1 MQDLNEDKIFE
12 VEVLISNGGGEYE
25 LTLFAKDMKG
35 NTDQG
40 RMRLSV
46 VEASKPIIEFIA
58 IEPNS
63 VEVEKE
69 FMITAVILDLND
81 DLDPSNIT
89 VTPEQL
95 FYDNLGSIESSFEL
109 VDEIPY
115 GGIFETSG
123 IAPSKE
129 GIYNLTIKASDYE
142 GLIANKLISL
152 AAIQSDIFS
161 NQSFNDTIW
170 AYIGPASLEFKKF
183 YYTIDNPPNNST
195 FYYLAVY
202 IQEEHIGDDC
212 YLHINI
218 INHYYE
224 DIYLDGNSRIR
235 LLQIGGAASNKDIS
249 IVQNG
254 TNFGEPVGKT
264 PDGTWYKIPAPEN
277 EDYFHGGDPVS
288 LVFGPFDMQSAK
300 EGDVFGSILVLTGS
314 YGSESVEP
322 EDRYGQTLPFQAI
335 VIA

>member
-1 MQDLNEDKIFE
+1 
-12 VEVLISNGGGEYE
+12 
-25 LTLFAKDMKG
+25 
-35 NTDQG
+35 
-40 RMRLSV
+40 
-46 VEASKPIIEFIA
+46 VEASKPIIEFVA

-63 VEVEKE
+63 VEVEQE
-69 FMITAVILDLND
+69 FTITAVILDLND
-81 DLDPSNIT
+81 DLDTSDII
-89 VTPEQL
+89 VTPEQI
-95 FYDNLGSIESSFEL
+95 FYDNLGSIETSLEL

-129 GIYNLTIKASDYE
+129 GIYNLTVKASDYA
-142 GLIANKLISL
+142 GLMTSKLINL
-152 AAIQSDIFS
+152 AVIQSDILS

-183 YYTIDNPPNNST
+183 YYTIDDPPNSST
-195 FYYLAVY
+195 TYYLAVY
-202 IQEEHIGDDC
+202 IQEVHIGNDC

-224 DIYLDGNSRIR
+224 DMYIDGNSKIR
-235 LLQIGGAASNKDIS
+235 LLQIGGAASNKDIG

-254 TNFGEPVGKT
+254 TNFGESVGTT
-264 PDGTWYKIPAPEN
+264 PDGSWYKIPATEDG
-277 EDYFHGGDPVS
+277 DYFHGGEPVS

-314 YGSESVEP
+314 YGSESVEL